1 MSSVG
6 DEEEAGEQLR
16 AVGEEGNHSSA
27 AGLHAGGDATDGGGA
42 GGVEDARSNKRFSEL

>member
-16 AVGEEGNHSSA
+16 AVGEEGTHSS

-42 GGVEDARSNKRFSEL
+42 GGVEDARSNKRVSEL